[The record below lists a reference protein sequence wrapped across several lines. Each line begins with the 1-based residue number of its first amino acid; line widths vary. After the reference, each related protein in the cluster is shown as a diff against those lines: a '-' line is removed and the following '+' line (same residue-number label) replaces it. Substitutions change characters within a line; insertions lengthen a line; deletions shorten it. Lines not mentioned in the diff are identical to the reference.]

1 MNSKNLSN
9 VLTLTRFTSWHIVGF
24 LEDKFSA
31 RGLAENVVI
40 TSAKPAYQNI
50 FQNQMC
56 CHDSLS
62 NLFQCRYLDLKIILR
77 FKGI

>member
-31 RGLAENVVI
+31 RGLAENVVYYFSKTCI
-40 TSAKPAYQNI
+40 PKY
-50 FQNQMC
+50 
-56 CHDSLS
+56 LS
-62 NLFQCRYLDLKIILR
+62 ESNVLS
-77 FKGI
+77 